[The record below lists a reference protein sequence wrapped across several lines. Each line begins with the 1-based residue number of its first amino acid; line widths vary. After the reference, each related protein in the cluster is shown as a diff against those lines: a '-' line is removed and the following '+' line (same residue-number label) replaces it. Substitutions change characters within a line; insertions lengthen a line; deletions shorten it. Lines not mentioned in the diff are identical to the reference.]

1 MFIML
6 IEQDYTTVEYSRA
19 IYTIWD
25 LLGDIGGLLDMLE
38 VLGAPLVSLLSFIAG
53 SGLEN
58 YLIEL
63 LFKVQ
68 KKQADKTQILGF
80 IKNRKPFR
88 AKFCNFLLHKRNKR
102 L

>member
-1 MFIML
+1 MMID
-6 IEQDYTTVEYSRA
+6 QDYSTVEYSRA

-25 LLGDIGGLLDMLE
+25 LLGDVGGLNDMLKQ
-38 VLGAPLVSLLSFIAG
+38 LGAPLVSLLSFIVG

-58 YLIEL
+58 HLIQL

-68 KKQADKTQILGF
+68 KKQADKTQILGY